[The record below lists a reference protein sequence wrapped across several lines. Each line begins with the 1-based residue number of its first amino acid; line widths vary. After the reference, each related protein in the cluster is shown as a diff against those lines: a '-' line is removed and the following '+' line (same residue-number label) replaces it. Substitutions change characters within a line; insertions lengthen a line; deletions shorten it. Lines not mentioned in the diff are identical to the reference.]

1 MARHTLIVFL
11 LISALFAGTDLTV
24 ETYILDNGL
33 TIILNPDKYAS
44 KVFGAVVTKGVGKQ
58 YPADGIKNLFS
69 LIKHVNL
76 SVIWALKLIKPQM
89 QLKHI

>member
-1 MARHTLIVFL
+1 MTRHTLIVFL

-24 ETYILDNGL
+24 KTYILDNGL

-44 KVFGAVVTKGVGKQ
+44 KAFGAVATKGVGKQ
-58 YPADGIKNLFS
+58 YPADDIKNLFS
-69 LIKHVNL
+69 LIKHVDL
-76 SVIWALKLIKPQM
+76 RVIWALKLIKPQM